1 MVMIDDNAKRF
12 SNIKQCIQNNKQ
24 FLIIFSCLLTII
36 FFRADYL
43 LGAVGLQKLYG
54 IGSFI
59 AAVLLITGAI
69 LIGPLWRDVRVIE
82 FVGIVAVVGII
93 AFVLSQIPSFQV
105 IWAVIG
111 WIPAIA
117 LLIPPGIFVFTAVVI
132 LAVGLSKYRDYLQ
145 VNWIVIAFFTLFTVL
160 YLAGAGTFYS
170 QIEFEFLDSAHFDG
184 EQYFLHA
191 HWGWLGDPSSLVLYK
206 CNSLGFLC
214 SRILSTTEIPFRE
227 RSVSLLS
234 NPNNHTLKIEVD
246 GEIVYTCTTPPQ
258 DKQTCLITPKPK

>member
-1 MVMIDDNAKRF
+1 MVMMGDNAK
-12 SNIKQCIQNNKQ
+12 SSSKIKQYIQNNKQ

-43 LGAVGLQKLYG
+43 LGAVGLQELYG

-69 LIGPLWRDVRVIE
+69 LIGPLWRGVRVIE
-82 FVGIVAVVGII
+82 FLGIVAAVGLI
-93 AFVLSQIPSFQV
+93 AFVISQIPAFQV

-111 WIPAIA
+111 WLPAIA
-117 LLIPPGIFVFTAVVI
+117 LLIPPVIFVFFSFLI
-132 LAVGLSKYRDYLQ
+132 LGVGLSKYRDYLK
-145 VNWIVIAFFTLFTVL
+145 VSGIVIAFFIFFTIL
-160 YLAGAGTFYS
+160 YLAGAGTFFS
-170 QIEFEFLDSAHFDG
+170 QGEFSNLDSTHFDG
-184 EQYFLHA
+184 NQYFLHA
-191 HWGWLGDPSSLVLYK
+191 YWGWLGDPSSLVLYK

-227 RSVSLLS
+227 RSVRLLS

-246 GEIVYTCTTPPQ
+246 GGIVYTCTTTPQ
-258 DKQTCLITPKPK
+258 DKQTCLTTLKPK